1 MRIVESFSNWLAGHS
16 LNENISAAKIYMQKR
31 YAKRLRKDPNA
42 LTPEERD
49 KALTEPAYLQI
60 LELVKAYP
68 GYAMP
73 FIKFHFDHG
82 ATIQDL
88 TQLLEIVK
96 TKKYLIQQLTMPI
109 EQWSNI
115 EPVNGIKGFEQ
126 LMDEIRTM
134 ERAKD
139 AKWFMEALPKPLR
152 DQYRSLDGERKKEAI
167 TLAIQLKELGES
179 AIGRLF
185 AKIKAMSSW
194 TIEQVLEYT
203 ANYVKGF
210 ANLGLSKKV
219 KELEELEPEAGVI
232 YSDEQYLVM
241 SMRTENA
248 QKKLC
253 SVANWCINRGSFSS
267 YASDAVQLNI
277 FNFGTD
283 PSDPLFLTG
292 TTIYYNGRVR
302 TAHDINDSHI
312 MKSSDPTEHFTKL
325 GYPKALVSNVM
336 QELATEMMVK
346 KVVYDLKLDKTK
358 PVELL
363 FNIIKQSYL
372 VDPAANQDSLN
383 IVLHIV
389 DTRIKENLTQ
399 DQVLKMYKDQGVLSK
414 FSAQLV
420 KMLLADAS
428 AQDIQ
433 AIIDATLSIF
443 AEVNLI
449 AKEDPSLVFPQVR
462 NILAQENDV
471 LRELGLN
478 RGDVDAVMESIEPED
493 FDHIVEFWAAEPAVA
508 PTTKP
513 APTKPATRPSTPSR
527 PSPIPT
533 KQPFKQPEPAKAE
546 ADDVI
551 KRLKMLTNEE
561 L

>member
-1 MRIVESFSNWLAGHS
+1 MRIVESFNNWLAGHS
-16 LNENISAAKIYMQKR
+16 LNENIAAAKIYMQKR

-49 KALTEPAYLQI
+49 MALTDPVYLQI
-60 LELVKAYP
+60 LKLIKAYP

-82 ATIQDL
+82 ATVQDL
-88 TQLLEIVK
+88 TSLLEIIQ
-96 TKKYLIQQLTMPI
+96 TKKYLIQQLTVSI
-109 EQWSNI
+109 DQWANA
-115 EPVNGIKGFEQ
+115 EPVNGIQGFEQ
-126 LMDEIRTM
+126 LMDELRTM

-139 AKWFMEALPKPLR
+139 TKWFMEALPRTLR
-152 DQYRSLDGERKKEAI
+152 DQYRALDGERKKEAI
-167 TLAIQLKELGES
+167 TLVIQLKELGES

-232 YSDEQYLVM
+232 YSDDQYLVM

-253 SVANWCINRGSFSS
+253 AVANWCINRGSFSS

-292 TTIYYNGRVR
+292 TTVYYNGKVR
-302 TAHDINDSHI
+302 TAHDINDKHI
-312 MKSSDPTEHFTKL
+312 MKSSDPTEHLTQL
-325 GYPKALVSNVM
+325 GYPQALVSNVV

-389 DTRIKENLTQ
+389 DTRIKQNLTQ

-420 KMLLADAS
+420 KMLLADAGG
-428 AQDIQ
+428 ADIQ

-493 FDHIVEFWAAEPAVA
+493 FDQIVEYWAAEPAVK

-513 APTKPATRPSTPSR
+513 AQPATRPSTPSR

>member
-60 LELVKAYP
+60 LNLVKAYP

-88 TQLLEIVK
+88 TSLLEIVK
-96 TKKYLIQQLTMPI
+96 TKKHLIQQLTIPI
-109 EQWSNI
+109 DQWANL
-115 EPVNGIKGFEQ
+115 EPVNGIQGFEQ
-126 LMDEIRTM
+126 LMDELRTM

-139 AKWFMEALPKPLR
+139 AKWFMESLPRTLR
-152 DQYRSLDGERKKEAI
+152 DQYRALDGERKKEAI

-253 SVANWCINRGSFSS
+253 AVANWCINRGSFSS

-292 TTIYYNGRVR
+292 TTVYYNGKVR
-302 TAHDINDSHI
+302 TSHDINDRHI
-312 MKSSDPTEHFTKL
+312 MKSSDPTEHLTQL
-325 GYPKALVSNVM
+325 GYPQALVSNVV

-420 KMLLADAS
+420 KMLLAEAS
-428 AQDIQ
+428 DQDIQ
-433 AIIDATLSIF
+433 AIIDSTLSIF

-493 FDHIVEFWAAEPAVA
+493 FDQIVEYWAAEPAVK

>member
-1 MRIVESFSNWLAGHS
+1 V
-16 LNENISAAKIYMQKR
+16 
-31 YAKRLRKDPNA
+31 
-42 LTPEERD
+42 
-49 KALTEPAYLQI
+49 
-60 LELVKAYP
+60 
-68 GYAMP
+68 
-73 FIKFHFDHG
+73 
-82 ATIQDL
+82 
-88 TQLLEIVK
+88 
-96 TKKYLIQQLTMPI
+96 
-109 EQWSNI
+109 
-115 EPVNGIKGFEQ
+115 
-126 LMDEIRTM
+126 
-134 ERAKD
+134 
-139 AKWFMEALPKPLR
+139 
-152 DQYRSLDGERKKEAI
+152 
-167 TLAIQLKELGES
+167 
-179 AIGRLF
+179 
-185 AKIKAMSSW
+185 
-194 TIEQVLEYT
+194 
-203 ANYVKGF
+203 
-210 ANLGLSKKV
+210 
-219 KELEELEPEAGVI
+219 
-232 YSDEQYLVM
+232 
-241 SMRTENA
+241 
-248 QKKLC
+248 
-253 SVANWCINRGSFSS
+253 
-267 YASDAVQLNI
+267 
-277 FNFGTD
+277 
-283 PSDPLFLTG
+283 
-292 TTIYYNGRVR
+292 
-302 TAHDINDSHI
+302 
-312 MKSSDPTEHFTKL
+312 
-325 GYPKALVSNVM
+325 

-389 DTRIKENLTQ
+389 DTRIKQNLTQ

-420 KMLLADAS
+420 KMLLADAGD
-428 AQDIQ
+428 ADIQ

-493 FDHIVEFWAAEPAVA
+493 FDQIVEYWAAEPAVK

-513 APTKPATRPSTPSR
+513 AQPATRPSTPSR

>member
-1 MRIVESFSNWLAGHS
+1 MRIVESFNAWLAS
-16 LNENISAAKIYMQKR
+16 QNINENISAAKIYMQKR
-31 YAKRLRKDPNA
+31 YAKRLRKDQNA

-49 KALTEPAYLQI
+49 KALTDPAYLQI

-68 GYAMP
+68 GYAAP
-73 FIKFHFDHG
+73 FIKFHFEHG

-96 TKKYLIQQLTMPI
+96 TKKYLIQQLSRPVD
-109 EQWSNI
+109 QWANV
-115 EPVNGIKGFEQ
+115 EPVNGIQGFEQ
-126 LMDEIRTM
+126 LMDEIRTL

-139 AKWFMEALPKPLR
+139 AKWFMEALPRPLR
-152 DQYRSLDGERKKEAI
+152 DQYRALDGERKKEAI

-185 AKIKAMSSW
+185 QKIKAMSNWS
-194 TIEQVLEYT
+194 IDQVLEYT

-219 KELEELEPEAGVI
+219 AELEELEPEAGVI
-232 YSDEQYLVM
+232 YSDDQYLVM

-267 YASDAVQLNI
+267 YATDAVQLNI

-292 TTIYYNGRVR
+292 TTVYYNGRVR
-302 TAHDINDSHI
+302 TSHDINDRHI
-312 MKSSDPTEHFTKL
+312 MKSSDPAEHLSQL
-325 GYPKALVSNVM
+325 GYPDSLVSNVV

-346 KVVYDLKLDKTK
+346 KVVYDLKIDKTK
-358 PVELL
+358 PIDLL
-363 FNIIKQSYL
+363 FNIIMQSYL
-372 VDPAANQDSLN
+372 VDPSANQEALN

-389 DTRIKENLTQ
+389 DTRIKENLTKE
-399 DQVLKMYKDQGVLSK
+399 QVIKMYTDKGVLSK

-420 KMLLADAS
+420 KMLLAEAS
-428 AQDIQ
+428 EPEIQ
-433 AIIDATLSIF
+433 SIINSTLSIF

-449 AKEDPSLVFPQVR
+449 AKEDPTLVFPQVK

-471 LRELGLN
+471 LKIGRAH
-478 RGDVDAVMESIEPED
+478 V
-493 FDHIVEFWAAEPAVA
+493 
-508 PTTKP
+508 
-513 APTKPATRPSTPSR
+513 
-527 PSPIPT
+527 
-533 KQPFKQPEPAKAE
+533 
-546 ADDVI
+546 
-551 KRLKMLTNEE
+551 
-561 L
+561 

>member
-1 MRIVESFSNWLAGHS
+1 MRIVESFNNWLAGHS

-49 KALTEPAYLQI
+49 KSLTDPAYLQI

-82 ATIQDL
+82 ATVQDL
-88 TQLLEIVK
+88 TSLLEIIK
-96 TKKYLIQQLTMPI
+96 TKKHLLPQLTRSI
-109 EQWSNI
+109 DQWANA
-115 EPVNGIKGFEQ
+115 EPVNGIQGFEQ
-126 LMDEIRTM
+126 LMDELRTM

-139 AKWFMEALPKPLR
+139 AKWFMEALPRTLR
-152 DQYRSLDGERKKEAI
+152 DQYRALD
-167 TLAIQLKELGES
+167 
-179 AIGRLF
+179 
-185 AKIKAMSSW
+185 
-194 TIEQVLEYT
+194 VLEYT

-232 YSDEQYLVM
+232 YSDDQYLVM

-253 SVANWCINRGSFSS
+253 AVANWCINRGSFSS

-292 TTIYYNGRVR
+292 TTVYYNGKVR
-302 TAHDINDSHI
+302 TAHDINDKHI
-312 MKSSDPTEHFTKL
+312 MKSSDPTEHLTQL
-325 GYPKALVSNVM
+325 GYPQALVSNVV

-389 DTRIKENLTQ
+389 DTRIKQNLTQ

-420 KMLLADAS
+420 KMLLADAGD
-428 AQDIQ
+428 ADIQ

-493 FDHIVEFWAAEPAVA
+493 FDQIVEYWAAEPAVK

-513 APTKPATRPSTPSR
+513 AQPATRPSTPSR

>member
-31 YAKRLRKDPNA
+31 YAKRLRKEANA

-49 KALTEPAYLQI
+49 AALTDPTYLQI

-73 FIKFHFDHG
+73 FIKFHFEHG
-82 ATIQDL
+82 ASVQSL
-88 TQLLEIVK
+88 AELLEIVK
-96 TKKYLIQQLTMPI
+96 TKKHLIQQLSMPI
-109 EQWSNI
+109 DQWANV
-115 EPVNGIKGFEQ
+115 EPKNGIKGFEQ

-134 ERAKD
+134 ERAKE
-139 AKWFMEALPKPLR
+139 AKWFMDSLPKPLR
-152 DQYRSLDGERKKEAI
+152 DQYRALDGEKKKEAI
-167 TLAIQLKELGES
+167 TLAIQLTELGKS
-179 AIGRLF
+179 AIDRLF
-185 AKIKAMSSW
+185 QKIKSMSSW
-194 TIEQVLEYT
+194 TIDQVLEYT
-203 ANYVKGF
+203 SNYVKGF
-210 ANLGLSKKV
+210 ANLGLNKKIQ
-219 KELEELEPEAGVI
+219 ELESLEPEAGVI
-232 YSDEQYLVM
+232 YSDDQYLVM

-253 SVANWCINRGSFSS
+253 SVANWCINRGSFAS

-302 TAHDINDSHI
+302 TSHDINDLHI
-312 MKSSDPTEHFTKL
+312 MKSSDPAEHLHKL
-325 GYPKALVSNVM
+325 GYPESLVSNVV
-336 QELATEMMVK
+336 QSLATEMMVK

-358 PVELL
+358 PVDLL

-389 DTRIKENLTQ
+389 DTRIKENLTK
-399 DQVLKMYKDQGVLSK
+399 DQVVKMYRDQGVLSK

-420 KMLLADAS
+420 KMLLADAT
-428 AQDIQ
+428 AEETQ
-433 AIIDATLSIF
+433 AIIDSTLAIF
-443 AEVNLI
+443 AEVNMI
-449 AKEDPSLVFPQVR
+449 AKEDPTLVFPQVR

-493 FDHIVEFWAAEPAVA
+493 FDQIVEYWAAEPAVK

-533 KQPFKQPEPAKAE
+533 KQPFKQPEPAKADAE
-546 ADDVI
+546 DVI
-551 KRLKMLTNEE
+551 KRLKMLTDEK

>member
-60 LELVKAYP
+60 LEIVKAYP

-152 DQYRSLDGERKKEAI
+152 DQYRLLDGERKKEAI

-292 TTIYYNGRVR
+292 TTVYYNGKVR
-302 TAHDINDSHI
+302 TSHDINDRHI
-312 MKSSDPTEHFTKL
+312 MKSSDPTEHLTQL
-325 GYPKALVSNVM
+325 GYPQALVSNVV

-493 FDHIVEFWAAEPAVA
+493 FDHIVEYWAAEPAVA